1 MVFTIK
7 YKTMGM
13 SLVAGVAEGDSV
25 ASVKRRAAELI
36 TIRKIKQIEYA
47 AIMSPEGTEAALL
60 NVDRYNQPDHLV
72 EWLTVH
78 G

>member
-1 MVFTIK
+1 MVFAIK
-7 YKTMGM
+7 YRTMGM

-36 TIRKIKQIEYA
+36 TIRNIRQLEYA
-47 AIMSPEGTEAALL
+47 AIMSPDGHEAALL
-60 NVDRYNQPDHLV
+60 NVDRYNHDHLV

-78 G
+78 